1 MLHLQRYED
10 FFSKINEGVHDIDVE
25 ARDKVKLAIS
35 LILVNLPFFAPLMIR
50 LWVFED
56 KACKTMY
63 TNGKSIAYGPKFV
76 NSLPTSQVAWVL
88 VHEIMHNVLLH
99 FSRQKPNAELWNIAG
114 DYAINLLIKNV
125 TDNPTVN
132 KRFVMPEGGL
142 YDEAYKDM
150 SAEQIYEFLE
160 KNPNKQPKN
169 FQNIGGTTGDTMTAQ
184 PGSVIQQ
191 GDSNRIK
198 DQDESEAEEGIES
211 GKGAGQ
217 GEEDENGKPAKPVGG
232 GKVDKPSQSE
242 DKGMTMGP
250 ASETEMMSA
259 VAQSIGKAS
268 DAIRRYYDLMFKAQI
283 DWKKELKR
291 YIQEIFDKTKY
302 KMPYRRF
309 IHGKNYM
316 SGPIRRSEEIKDVV
330 VGIDT
335 SGSIDKEMINEFLTE
350 VSGIIQAYRIETL
363 YVLSVDDKIRT
374 INKFKSPRSLKTLDV
389 QIKGGGG
396 TDFIP
401 VFDWID
407 ENCKNFSIMV
417 YITDAQGRFP
427 EPAPTY
433 KGKCIWAVKGSTG
446 VPFGKRIQL
455 GEE

>member
-1 MLHLQRYED
+1 MQHLKKYED
-10 FFSKINEGVHDIDVE
+10 FFPKIYENVNVDVD

-56 KACKTMY
+56 KGCPTMY

-99 FSRQKPNAELWNIAG
+99 FSRNKPNHDLWNQAT

-125 TDNPTVN
+125 SDNASVN
-132 KRFVMPEGGL
+132 ARFVMPQDAL
-142 YDEAYKDM
+142 YNEDFKDM
-150 SAEQIYEFLE
+150 TAEAIYDYLE
-160 KNPNKQPKN
+160 KNPQKQPKN
-169 FQNIGGTTGDTMTAQ
+169 FKNFGGTTNETMKAE

-191 GDSNRIK
+191 GDTNRIK
-198 DQDESEAEEGIES
+198 EVDDEDQPGGGG
-211 GKGAGQ
+211 GK
-217 GEEDENGKPAKPVGG
+217 GEEDKDGQG
-232 GKVDKPSQSE
+232 GKG
-242 DKGMTMGP
+242 KGQQEPGGEVVIPT
-250 ASETEMMSA
+250 ASENEMMAA
-259 VAQSIGKAS
+259 VAQAIGKAS
-268 DAIRRYYDLMFKAQI
+268 SAIRRYYDLLFKPQI

-309 IHGKNYM
+309 IHGQTYL
-316 SGPIRRSEEIKDVV
+316 SGPIRRGEEIKDVV
-330 VGIDT
+330 VAIDT
-335 SGSIDKEMINEFLTE
+335 SGSINDEMIKEFLTE
-350 VSGIIQAYRIETL
+350 VAGIIQAYRIENL
-363 YVLSVDDKIRT
+363 YVISIDDEIRT
-374 INKFKSPRSLKTLDV
+374 VNKFKSPRDLKTLKVD
-389 QIKGGGG
+389 IKGGGG
-396 TDFIP
+396 TDFVP

-407 ENCKNFSIMV
+407 KHCKNFSIMV

-427 EPAPTY
+427 TPAPIY
-433 KGKCIWAVKGSTG
+433 KDKCIWCVKGSTG

-455 GEE
+455 GD